1 MAMPAVPPAAG
12 DVTGALSPGPGA
24 VGTGSSDAELI
35 AAARAGDGSAYG
47 VLYER
52 HRDAAR
58 RLAYHLTGRAD
69 DAEDAVAET
78 FARVLAAIRRGSGP
92 TEAFRPYLLAALR
105 HVAADQRRGQRG
117 QVPVANEDLPDPG
130 QPFADPA
137 LVSLERSLVTRAFR
151 SLPERWSAVLWHT
164 EVEQARP
171 AEVALIF
178 GLTPNAVSALSH
190 RAREGLRQAYL
201 QLHLSSRAKAECGPI
216 AARLG
221 AHVRGAVS
229 RRDARRIDGHLRRCS
244 DCQAAYADQ
253 WHAARPAGAGLP
265 RRRLRRRGGRHGP
278 GRHGPGRHGPGRHGR
293 TRRAAAEG
301 PPDRQARRPPP
312 GGVAGSGGRGRRGP
326 AAGDLRRARARP
338 LRPATRPPHLVPPA
352 DARRAAG
359 QPFPAGPARRGR
371 RARLPAARRA
381 RLPGRRHRR
390 PARRPRPA
398 RRRRG
403 SPPACRPRSASPA
416 CSESASPRSPRYGC
430 PTRGTPRQRP

>member
-151 SLPERWSAVLWHT
+151 SLPERWSAVLGHT

-244 DCQAAYADQ
+244 DCQAAYAELT
-253 WHAARPAGAGLP
+253 AINGTLRGLLAPAFLGGAFAAGAGAA
-265 RRRLRRRGGRHGP
+265 GP
-278 GRHGPGRHGPGRHGR
+278 
-293 TRRAAAEG
+293 
-301 PPDRQARRPPP
+301 
-312 GGVAGSGGRGRRGP
+312 GGRGR
-326 AAGDLRRARARP
+326 
-338 LRPATRPPHLVPPA
+338 
-352 DARRAAG
+352 
-359 QPFPAGPARRGR
+359 
-371 RARLPAARRA
+371 
-381 RLPGRRHRR
+381 PGRRDPAAPPGPSGSPGRPAILPGGLPAGRPAPACPGGGGPGPASGDRPQQALQRVSRACPLALDLSVGLRDRHVRPGQPPSGPSPELLPRLVGQPRRHPGHRR
-390 PARRPRPA
+390 PAALSLGDLREDPYAA
-398 RRRRG
+398 RESARDQHR
-403 SPPACRPRSASPA
+403 CRPGRQGPP
-416 CSESASPRSPRYGC
+416 ELD
-430 PTRGTPRQRP
+430 QRPGQVS